1 MPNGFVQLAATV
13 LTAYTDGGAPAN
25 SAPEW
30 FAAAFPFFFAGL
42 WILIT
47 TVLGWIGGHMALL
60 ARYPP
65 VDEPKE
71 DAFRWASGAMRAGV
85 SFNNALYV
93 GLGARG
99 LHLAP
104 NALFRPVFR
113 RGIPCVPW
121 QEIRLVRPQP
131 VGVAAWFKGS
141 KFEIPAAGIRFA
153 LAGAAGRAVERKLST
168 SKPGTDQ
175 PRSRLVRER

>member
-1 MPNGFVQLAATV
+1 MPEASFELPVLV
-13 LTAYTDGGAPAN
+13 LTAYTNGAALAS

-30 FAAAFPFFFAGL
+30 FPAVFPFVFAGM
-42 WILIT
+42 WILMT
-47 TVLGWIGGHMALL
+47 TVLGWVGGHMALL

-65 VDEPKE
+65 VDEPRE
-71 DAFRWASGAMRAGV
+71 EAFRWASGAMRAGV
-85 SFNNALYV
+85 SFSNALYV
-93 GLGARG
+93 GLGTRG

-104 NALFRPVFR
+104 NGLFRPIFR
-113 RGIPCVPW
+113 RGIPCIPW

-141 KFEIPAAGIRFA
+141 KFQIPAAGVRFA

-168 SKPGTDQ
+168 TSPASDP
-175 PRSRLVRER
+175 PRSHLVRER